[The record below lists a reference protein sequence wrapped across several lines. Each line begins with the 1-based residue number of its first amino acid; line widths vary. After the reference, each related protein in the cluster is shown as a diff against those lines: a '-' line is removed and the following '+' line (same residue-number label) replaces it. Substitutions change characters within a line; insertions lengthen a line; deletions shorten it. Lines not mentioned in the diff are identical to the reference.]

1 LVLFNNQEVVVDG
14 ADVNMV
20 SNTKESNAQSGPM
33 NPTTLSE
40 QLSFIEKQNQTII
53 EMQGILAE
61 QLSTVSLTIGS
72 VQSNLDYLI
81 NLIKYKSNVKN
92 TPKQASVLP
101 NVQATTMEFNKP
113 TVVRSTVN
121 PEKNRIGNIN
131 FEMDYIEYCT
141 ILQKKYSSADHICS
155 EIGIYSVY

>member
-61 QLSTVSLTIGS
+61 QLSTVSMTIGS
-72 VQSNLDYLI
+72 VQSI
-81 NLIKYKSNVKN
+81 
-92 TPKQASVLP
+92 
-101 NVQATTMEFNKP
+101 
-113 TVVRSTVN
+113 
-121 PEKNRIGNIN
+121 
-131 FEMDYIEYCT
+131 
-141 ILQKKYSSADHICS
+141 
-155 EIGIYSVY
+155 